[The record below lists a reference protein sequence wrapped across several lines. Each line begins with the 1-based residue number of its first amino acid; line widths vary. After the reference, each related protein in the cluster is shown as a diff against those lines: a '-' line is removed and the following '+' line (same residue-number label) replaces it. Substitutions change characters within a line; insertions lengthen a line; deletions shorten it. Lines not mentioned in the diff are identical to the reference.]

1 MLAKRFRSWLRA
13 TLQRRVVE
21 REMDEE
27 LRLQVERYAEDPTYG
42 GMERGEAERQ
52 ARLEFGSVGQNNE
65 ACREAR
71 GAELLDSFLSD
82 IRYGLRLLRR
92 TPGFAGLAVVTLAL
106 GIGATT
112 AVFSLVNA
120 VLLRDLPYRD
130 PARLVFLYE
139 PIPGIPRAPLEAWA
153 PVNGDFFTWQRQSR
167 SFASMAMFTKGQLNA
182 SLGDATGH
190 ATGDAA
196 FDATGSRVT
205 ADFFRTLG
213 VSPVLGRAVD
223 NADTQP
229 GHAGVVVISHSLWRS
244 RFGGESNVL
253 GKEMLINARPYRII
267 GVMPAGFAFPHGT
280 ESLEAVGKS
289 TDIWLPWTMTPQQR
303 ASRDDNPGNA
313 IGRLRPGVSLSQ
325 AQAEIA
331 AITSRFDPPFQQL
344 NKKPQGVVRQFDEEI
359 TGGSRRPLL
368 IFMAAVLLV
377 LLIACSNVAGL
388 GLARASGRAQEISV
402 RTALGATRLRLV
414 RQLLAESLCVAL
426 AGGVLGMA
434 AAFWIVRLLVNF
446 HAANIPRMEETSIDG
461 RVLLFTVCVSLAAAV
476 LSGLFPAWSG
486 SRCNLNEAIK
496 ESGAR
501 SVKGGAS
508 RLHSGLI
515 VAEMALTIV
524 LLTGSGL
531 LIRSFLKLRS
541 VDKGFASL
549 STVTMGIHLDG
560 RYNQPQRQNE
570 FFHTLLARAQAVPGV
585 QEAAAI
591 DRVPLG
597 GGESL
602 SLIEVEGYP
611 FDGKTSFESRS
622 VTPRYFAAMGIPL
635 LEGRA
640 FDDGDAAGR
649 TPVIIVSG
657 SFERRYFPGQ
667 SALGRRV
674 HTSGW
679 RIIVGVVADVRMREL
694 DSTPPMQIYLPLW
707 QGWPT
712 GSVAVVVRGTLPPD
726 QTASALRGLLR
737 NADPALAAADVRTMD
752 QLVSEASAERRF
764 QTLVLTVFGGISLFL
779 SLLGLYALMAY
790 SVQRRTAEIGIR
802 MALGAQRSAVMGLV
816 LRQAATL
823 WLGGIA
829 LGFACAWSV
838 TRWMRS
844 LLFEVQPTDPLTFA
858 GVATLFCAVAA
869 IACYV
874 PARRATQVD
883 PAISLR
889 YE

>member
-1 MLAKRFRSWLRA
+1 MLVKCFRSWLRA
-13 TLQRRVVE
+13 TLQRRVLE
-21 REMDEE
+21 REMDDE
-27 LRLQVERYAEDPTYG
+27 LRFHVERYAEDLMRG

-52 ARLEFGSVGQNNE
+52 ARLEFGSVGQTKE

-71 GAELLDSFLSD
+71 GVDLLDSLLSD

-130 PARLVFLYE
+130 PERLVFLYE
-139 PIPGIPRAPLEAWA
+139 PIPGIPGAPLEAWG
-153 PVNGDFFTWQRQSR
+153 PVNGDFFTWQKESR
-167 SFASMAMFTKGQLNA
+167 SFVSMAMFTNDRLNA
-182 SLGDATGH
+182 SLGN
-190 ATGDAA
+190 AA
-196 FDATGSRVT
+196 FRATGSRVT
-205 ADFFRTLG
+205 GDFSRVLG
-213 VSPVLGRAVD
+213 VSPALGRTVD
-223 NADTQP
+223 NADTEP
-229 GHAGVVVISHSLWRS
+229 GHGRVVVISHSLWQS
-244 RFGGESNVL
+244 RFGGDRNVL
-253 GKEMLINARPYRII
+253 GKEMLLNARLYRII

-280 ESLEAVGKS
+280 ESPETTGGT
-289 TDIWLPWTMTPQQR
+289 TDIWVPWTMTPEQR
-303 ASRDDNPGNA
+303 ASRDEDPGNA

-325 AQAEIA
+325 GQAEIA
-331 AITSRFDPPFQQL
+331 TITSRFDPPFQQQ
-344 NKKPQGVVRQFDEEI
+344 NKKAQGVVRRFDGEI
-359 TGGSRRPLL
+359 TGGSRRALL

-388 GLARASGRAQEISV
+388 SLARASSRAQEMSV
-402 RTALGATRLRLV
+402 RAALGASRPRLV
-414 RQLLAESLCVAL
+414 RQLLAESLCVAV
-426 AGGVLGMA
+426 AGGVLGTA
-434 AAFWIVRLLVNF
+434 AAFWIVRLLVNL
-446 HAANIPRMEETSIDG
+446 HPVNIPRMEETSMDG
-461 RVLLFTVCVSLAAAV
+461 RVLLFTVCVSLATAV

-486 SRCNLNEAIK
+486 SRCSLNEAIK
-496 ESGAR
+496 GSGAR

-524 LLTGSGL
+524 LLIGSGL
-531 LIRSFLKLRS
+531 LIHSFLKLRS

-549 STVTMGIHLDG
+549 STVTMGIQLDG

-570 FFHTLLARAQAVPGV
+570 FFHTLLARVQAVPGV
-585 QEAAAI
+585 QDVAAV
-591 DRVPLG
+591 DHVPLG
-597 GGESL
+597 GGESI

-611 FDGKTSFESRS
+611 FDETTSFESRS

-640 FDDGDAAGR
+640 FDDGDTAGR
-649 TPVIIVSG
+649 TPVIIVSR
-657 SFERRYFPGQ
+657 SFEQRYFPGR
-667 SALGRRV
+667 SALGKRV
-674 HTSGW
+674 HASGW
-679 RIIVGVVADVRMREL
+679 RTIVGVVADVRMRGL
-694 DSTPPMQIYLPLW
+694 DTTPPMQIYSPLW
-707 QGWPT
+707 QTPT
-712 GSVAVVVRGTLPPD
+712 GSVAVVVRGALPLER
-726 QTASALRGLLR
+726 TASALRGLVR
-737 NADPALAAADVRTMD
+737 NIDAALAVGDVRTME
-752 QLVSEASAERRF
+752 QLVSEASSERRF
-764 QTLVLTVFGGISLFL
+764 QTLVLTVFGSISLFL

-816 LRQAATL
+816 LRQGATL

-844 LLFEVQPTDPLTFA
+844 LLFDVQPTDPLTFV

-874 PARRATQVD
+874 PARRATRVD
-883 PAISLR
+883 PVISLR

>member
-1 MLAKRFRSWLRA
+1 MLAKRFRFWLRA
-13 TLQRRVVE
+13 TLHRRDV
-21 REMDEE
+21 
-27 LRLQVERYAEDPTYG
+27 G
-42 GMERGEAERQ
+42 RQ
-52 ARLEFGSVGQNNE
+52 ARGVYM
-65 ACREAR
+65 
-71 GAELLDSFLSD
+71 LDSLLSD

-139 PIPGIPRAPLEAWA
+139 PIPGIPGAPLEAWG
-153 PVNGDFFTWQRQSR
+153 PVNGDFFTWQKESR
-167 SFASMAMFTKGQLNA
+167 SFVSLAMFTTGSLNA
-182 SLGDATGH
+182 SLGH
-190 ATGDAA
+190 APGDAA
-196 FDATGSRVT
+196 FSAAASRVT
-205 ADFFRTLG
+205 ADFFRVLG
-213 VSPVLGRAVD
+213 VSPALGRTVD

-229 GHAGVVVISHSLWRS
+229 GHGGVAVISHSLWQS
-244 RFGGESNVL
+244 RFGGERNVL
-253 GKEMLINARPYRII
+253 GKEMLLNARPYRII
-267 GVMPAGFAFPHGT
+267 GVMPAGFAFPHGA
-280 ESLEAVGKS
+280 ENVDAGKT
-289 TDIWLPWTMTPQQR
+289 TDIWLPWTMTPEQR
-303 ASRDDNPGNA
+303 ASRNDNPGNA

-325 AQAEIA
+325 AQVEIA

-344 NKKPQGVVRQFDEEI
+344 NKKPQGVVRPFDEEI

-388 GLARASGRAQEISV
+388 GLARASGRVQEISV
-402 RTALGATRLRLV
+402 RAALGASRLRLV
-414 RQLLAESLCVAL
+414 RQLLAESLCFAL
-426 AGGVLGMA
+426 AGGVLGTA
-434 AAFWIVRLLVNF
+434 AAFWMVRLLMSF
-446 HAANIPRMEETSIDG
+446 HSANIPRIEETSIDG

-476 LSGLFPAWSG
+476 LSGLFPAWSA

-496 ESGAR
+496 ASGAR
-501 SVKGGAS
+501 TVKSGAT
-508 RLHSGLI
+508 RLQSGLI

-531 LIRSFLKLRS
+531 LIHSFLKLRS

-570 FFHTLLARAQAVPGV
+570 FFQTLLARAQAVPGV
-585 QEAAAI
+585 EEAAAV
-591 DRVPLG
+591 DHVPLG

-611 FDGKTSFESRS
+611 FDNKTPFESRS

-649 TPVIIVSG
+649 TPAIIVSR
-657 SFERRYFPGQ
+657 SFERRYFPGR

-679 RIIVGVVADVRMREL
+679 RTIVGVVADVRMREL
-694 DSTPPMQIYLPLW
+694 DATPPMQIYLPLW
-707 QGWPT
+707 QMPT
-712 GSVAVVVRGTLPPD
+712 GAVAVVVRGTLPPD
-726 QTASALRGLLR
+726 RAASALRGLLR
-737 NADPALAAADVRTMD
+737 NADAALAAADVRTME

-779 SLLGLYALMAY
+779 SLIGLYALMAY

-802 MALGAQRSAVMGLV
+802 MALGAQRSAVMSLV
-816 LRQAATL
+816 LRQGATL

-829 LGFACAWSV
+829 LGFACAWGV

-874 PARRATQVD
+874 PARRATRVD